1 MPSDITLAVGDGARR
16 MTYAE
21 LAAVR
26 GTSQPSA
33 ERLVRRRGWP
43 RQVGNDGLVRV
54 LVPLTEARNVSNSA
68 DGTLAPATPEMAP
81 DTSEVAPTPVKVFP
95 RQMAPDDRGHV
106 RGLENAVEAL
116 QEQLEFANK
125 SLIDE
130 RKRVDELL
138 HQLADASEKGPE
150 TNPLPAIAIQT
161 LSQAVEM
168 LREDVGH
175 ERDRAEHAE
184 RQLETERQDAGKRI
198 DELQRGIDGL
208 HTDLADARTAAM
220 ISGSEA
226 AALRAENALLKARPW
241 WRRWWR

>member
-1 MPSDITLAVGDGARR
+1 MADAGDI
-16 MTYAE
+16 
-21 LAAVR
+21 
-26 GTSQPSA
+26 
-33 ERLVRRRGWP
+33 
-43 RQVGNDGLVRV
+43 
-54 LVPLTEARNVSNSA
+54 PLTEARNVSNSA

-138 HQLADASEKGPE
+138 HQLADAPEKGPE
-150 TNPLPAIAIQT
+150 TDPLPTIAIQT

-175 ERDRAEHAE
+175 ERDRADQAE
-184 RQLETERQDAGKRI
+184 RRI
-198 DELQRGIDGL
+198 DELL
-208 HTDLADARTAAM
+208 HDLADARTAAM
-220 ISGSEA
+220 ITGCEA

-241 WRRWWR
+241 WWRWFR

>member
-1 MPSDITLAVGDGARR
+1 MASDISLAVGDGARR

-33 ERLVRRRGWP
+33 ERLARRRGWP
-43 RQVGNDGLVRV
+43 RQVGNDGVVRV

-175 ERDRAEHAE
+175 ERDRADQAE
-184 RQLETERQDAGKRI
+184 RRI
-198 DELQRGIDGL
+198 DELL
-208 HTDLADARTAAM
+208 HDLADARTAAM
-220 ISGSEA
+220 ITGCEA
-226 AALRAENALLKARPW
+226 AALRSRLENLTDQRARPW
-241 WRRWWR
+241 WRRWLR

>member
-1 MPSDITLAVGDGARR
+1 MMPSDITLAVGDGARR

-33 ERLVRRRGWP
+33 ERLERRRGWP

-68 DGTLAPATPEMAP
+68 DGTLAPATP
-81 DTSEVAPTPVKVFP
+81 
-95 RQMAPDDRGHV
+95 QMAPDDRGHV

-168 LREDVGH
+168 LR
-175 ERDRAEHAE
+175 
-184 RQLETERQDAGKRI
+184 
-198 DELQRGIDGL
+198 
-208 HTDLADARTAAM
+208 
-220 ISGSEA
+220 
-226 AALRAENALLKARPW
+226 
-241 WRRWWR
+241 

>member
-175 ERDRAEHAE
+175 ERDRADQAE
-184 RQLETERQDAGKRI
+184 QKI
-198 DELQRGIDGL
+198 DELTEDRRRDAEERRQL
-208 HTDLADARTAAM
+208 LTDLADARTAAM
-220 ISGSEA
+220 ITGCEA
-226 AALRAENALLKARPW
+226 AALRSRIEILTDRRPW
-241 WRRWWR
+241 WRRWFR